1 MTNPAEPEVPDG
13 RSVASY
19 RRLAETL
26 RTQMDAG
33 AFGPEGRLPTEVEL
47 QKLHSVS
54 RHTIREAMRLLES
67 DGLIY
72 RVQGRGTFASG
83 RGGPRGGEK
92 GRYLRSIGSLEEIS
106 VWPDT
111 NMEVLEP
118 FKTMVDPA
126 MAARLELTYIEVG
139 RAVVRRWFSG
149 EPFVLTRH
157 YTSPELG
164 KTLRSHG
171 IPSRG
176 DGTVIGS
183 AEQFLPNKV
192 AGARQ
197 DITAMSAPD
206 EEALAIGC
214 EPGEAILLIERTY
227 YDTAGTIVEFTASH
241 FNPRRYSYRMELHR
255 RGT

>member
-1 MTNPAEPEVPDG
+1 VVPTTE
-13 RSVASY
+13 RSIASY

-26 RTQMDAG
+26 RAQMEAG
-33 AFGPEGRLPTEVEL
+33 EFGDEGRLPTEVDL

-54 RHTIREAMRLLES
+54 RHTIREALHLLEG

-83 RGGPRGGEK
+83 RGVRQSEK
-92 GRYLRSIGSLEEIS
+92 GRYLRSVGSLEEIS
-106 VWPDT
+106 VWPNT
-111 NMEVLEP
+111 NMEVIEP
-118 FKTMVDPA
+118 FKTQIDPA
-126 MAARLELTYIEVG
+126 MAARLELTYIEVS
-139 RAVVRRWFSG
+139 RAVVRRWFDG
-149 EPFVLTRH
+149 TPFVLTRH
-157 YTSPELG
+157 YVSPTLG
-164 KTLRSHG
+164 KTLRRHG

-183 AEQFLPNKV
+183 AEQFLPNKI

-197 DITAMSAPD
+197 DITAMSAPED
-206 EEALAIGC
+206 EAKAIGC

-227 YDTAGTIVEFTASH
+227 YDTAGTIIEFTASH
-241 FNPRRYSYRMELHR
+241 FNPRRYTYRMELRR